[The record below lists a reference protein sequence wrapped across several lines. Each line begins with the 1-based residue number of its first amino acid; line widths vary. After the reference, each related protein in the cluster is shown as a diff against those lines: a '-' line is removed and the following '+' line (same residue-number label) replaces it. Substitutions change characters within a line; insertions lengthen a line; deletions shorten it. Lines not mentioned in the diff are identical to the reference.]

1 MSSRDRI
8 LQRLK
13 NGQSASR
20 QQSSALAFEAV
31 NGSLEV
37 AQFRREFIQNLSDNH
52 AEVIPTSAAELA
64 TNVRQLL
71 QDKDIAH
78 CLIGC
83 SAAADALARS
93 VGGLQHYDAA
103 LENSELFQ
111 QIDAGIS
118 FARYGLAA
126 TGSLVLETGID
137 EPRTLS
143 LVPPVN
149 IVILNEC
156 DVLADFNQLVQS
168 DDWQQSFSRD
178 NKPSN
183 MLLISGPS
191 KTADIQQTLA
201 FGAHGPKQLYVFLVS
216 DAESAVDE
224 PTAP

>member
-20 QQSSALAFEAV
+20 QQSSALAFKAVSGNLDEA
-31 NGSLEV
+31 LY
-37 AQFRREFIQNLSDNH
+37 RHEFIQNLSDNH
-52 AEVIPTSAAELA
+52 AEVIPTSAAALA
-64 TNVRQLL
+64 TDIRQLL

-83 SAAADALARS
+83 SAAADTLARS
-93 VGGLQHYDAA
+93 VSGLQRYDAA

-126 TGSLVLETGID
+126 TGSLVLETGAD

-143 LVPPVN
+143 LVPGLN
-149 IVILNEC
+149 IVVLNES
-156 DVLADFNQLVQS
+156 DLLADFNQLVQS
-168 DDWQQSFSRD
+168 DYWQQSFARD
-178 NKPSN
+178 EKPSN

-201 FGAHGPKQLYVFLVS
+201 FGAHGPKQLFVFLVS
-216 DAESAVDE
+216 DTDGAVNE
-224 PTAP
+224 PPAP